1 MNSGLQVAKLPTFA
15 EANHPIVQALS
26 RQTDQELLSLF
37 QRYHREKG
45 QFFTAIFC
53 RYAHLVY
60 VLIKNFGRSPIQI
73 DYLFAKTW
81 RSIFHELQHLDP
93 EAQEPFNRQL
103 SLQSWILGQT
113 AVCINQA
120 DLPPVESIHYALEAA
135 PPPLW
140 CYLEIALQSL
150 SATHRLMIV
159 MARTFHW
166 SEIRIAAY
174 LQAEGE
180 TLTPAEVKA
189 QLQVGDRL
197 LTMALPKDIC
207 AIYLE
212 ANPPTVIPHSA

>member
-15 EANHPIVQALS
+15 ESHHPLIQALA

-81 RSIFHELQHLDP
+81 RLIFQELQHLNL
-93 EAQEPFNRQL
+93 EAQKPFNHQL

-120 DLPPVESIHYALEAA
+120 ELPPVESIHYSLEAA

-140 CYLEIALQSL
+140 CYLEKALERL
-150 SATHRLMIV
+150 SATHRLIIV

-180 TLTPAEVKA
+180 SLTPAEVKA
-189 QLQVGDRL
+189 QLQAGDRL
-197 LTMALPKDIC
+197 LAMALPKDIC

-212 ANPPTVIPHSA
+212 STPSGLNPT